1 MNRTRQTSGGFSLV
15 EVLIALTIG
24 LLLISGM
31 VSVFAGNRQSS
42 ELNTAIANMQESARY
57 ALDAIARDIRT
68 AGYQGCLEVQSGATR
83 IRASNGVPTD
93 DFLASAATAA
103 IIGDADVWTPAAPL
117 GFVPADH
124 EAIPGTHAISL
135 QFGDPDA
142 RQLRA
147 EMSIAGFPNEAG
159 VIMLESRFPDANAGD
174 LAIISN
180 CELADLF
187 AITATASDGRD
198 LLHLPLLNG
207 GSGNLS
213 TAYGNERTREQT
225 YVMLFRS
232 NVYYVGDTGQ
242 INTEGAAVQALF
254 RQTLPYGDSAN
265 NPPTELVTGI
275 ENMRVRFGIRQTGDN
290 LRYVTPDS
298 AEFDPRRVEAVQIG
312 LLMASRDPIADDN
325 DDKTYI
331 LAGQSVPPASD
342 PGSLAPGDPVP
353 LVGDTHPGDRRY
365 RLAFNTTVKIRNR
378 RFR

>member
-1 MNRTRQTSGGFSLV
+1 MNSGCRQSRGFSLV
-15 EVLIALTIG
+15 ELLVAMTIG

-57 ALDAIARDIRT
+57 ALDAMASDIRV

-83 IRASNGVPTD
+83 IRASQGVPTA
-93 DFLASAATAA
+93 DFLATAATASVV
-103 IIGDADVWTPAAPL
+103 GESDVWSPDPPL
-117 GFVPADH
+117 GFVPANHD
-124 EAIPGTHAISL
+124 AVPGTHAIAL

-147 EMSIAGFPNEAG
+147 EMSIAGFPSASGPILLEDPLPEA
-159 VIMLESRFPDANAGD
+159 DAGD

-180 CELADLF
+180 CELADIF
-187 AITATASDGRD
+187 AITATVNSGRD
-198 LLHLPLLNG
+198 LLHLPIWNG

-213 TAYGNERTREQT
+213 TAYGNDRTREQT

-232 NVYYVGDTGQ
+232 NVYYIGDTGQ
-242 INTEGAAVQALF
+242 TNSEGGAIQALF
-254 RQTLPYGDSAN
+254 RQSLPYGDPDD
-265 NPPTELVTGI
+265 NPPIELVAGI
-275 ENMRVRFGIRQTGDN
+275 ENMRVRFGIRQAGAN

-298 AEFDPRRVEAVQIG
+298 PEYDPRRVEAVQIG
-312 LLMASRDPIADDN
+312 LLMASREPIADD
-325 DDKTYI
+325 DDAKTYV
-331 LAGQSVPPASD
+331 LAGQPVPSAGKAASGAAGGPA
-342 PGSLAPGDPVP
+342 P
-353 LVGDTHPGDRRY
+353 LVGDSHPGDQRY